1 MARAVDE
8 WPAIKAPTELLIPFR
23 PSKFEARI
31 FYCVDY
37 GATGDE
43 DVGVG
48 AFCAAH
54 LKVGLEAA
62 GFSVDM
68 VKDPLHDHML

>member
-1 MARAVDE
+1 MDE

-23 PSKFEARI
+23 PIKFEARI

-37 GATGDE
+37 SATAHPDLGC
-43 DVGVG
+43 G

-62 GFSVDM
+62 GFSVNI
-68 VKDPLHDHML
+68 VKDPLHEHML